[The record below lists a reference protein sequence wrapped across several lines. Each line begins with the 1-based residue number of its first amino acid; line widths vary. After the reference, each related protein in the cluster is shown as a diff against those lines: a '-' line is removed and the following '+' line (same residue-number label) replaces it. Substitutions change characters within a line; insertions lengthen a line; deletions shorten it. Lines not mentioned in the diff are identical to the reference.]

1 VERFHPCFSLSLFGF
16 HSNSYS
22 VPTSV
27 PCVMT
32 AFAACC
38 PFQDLASSAYTSSP
52 GTAFQILLVP
62 SNALLPASRCLF
74 LYSIQRSSFIGIY
87 LTRVLA
93 NLNNSFRH
101 PPSAFREIL
110 IWLPD
115 FSSVLFSDPSPGSR
129 RLASSNLGGVH
140 VGIPSG
146 AAGCMRDTRKRN
158 SRRA

>member
-1 VERFHPCFSLSLFGF
+1 LPRAGSAPITSFPTGFRETALDLSLLFRFQIVLRSEIRAVSCLPLSLLGIPNPTVQLTNRCVERFHPCFSLSLFGF

-74 LYSIQRSSFIGIY
+74 SYSIQRSSVIGIY

-93 NLNNSFRH
+93 T
-101 PPSAFREIL
+101 
-110 IWLPD
+110 
-115 FSSVLFSDPSPGSR
+115 
-129 RLASSNLGGVH
+129 RLKS
-140 VGIPSG
+140 
-146 AAGCMRDTRKRN
+146 
-158 SRRA
+158 